1 MIVRG
6 RIGYLFAPTLLVYAT
21 GGLAYGQ
28 ANTNT
33 SIWQAGNYTITIFP
47 GFGFPFS
54 SNVTAGGGAFGTFSD
69 TRVGWT
75 VGGGLEWM
83 FLPNWSAKIE
93 YLYYDLGRVTNYL
106 SPLALTAT
114 KSGEFFSSRA
124 LATVGIPM
132 SSTRFNDNI
141 VRVGL
146 SYHFSWGA
154 APVIA
159 SYQ

>member
-1 MIVRG
+1 
-6 RIGYLFAPTLLVYAT
+6 
-21 GGLAYGQ
+21 
-28 ANTNT
+28 
-33 SIWQAGNYTITIFP
+33 
-47 GFGFPFS
+47 
-54 SNVTAGGGAFGTFSD
+54 
-69 TRVGWT
+69 
-75 VGGGLEWM
+75 M

-106 SPLALTAT
+106 SPLALTT
-114 KSGEFFSSRA
+114 TESFRDINGKVFSSRA
-124 LATVGIPM
+124 LATVGIPT
-132 SSTRFNDNI
+132 SSTRFNGNI